1 MTDWESI
8 VEEYRPLVWQTA
20 YRVLGN
26 EADAA
31 DCFQEAFISALAV
44 AHREQV
50 RNWAAL
56 LRRLATTRA
65 LDRLRQRRRQAAH
78 FDAIPEEMPLEGD
91 DPEPFQMAEA
101 AELSDR
107 LRTALAHLPEQQGQ
121 VFCLR
126 FLENQSYREIAKQ
139 LTIKTSAVGVLL
151 HRARGRLRE
160 LLSSVLAE
168 NEV

>member
-1 MTDWESI
+1 MTDWQSI
-8 VEEYRPLVWQTA
+8 VQEYRNLVWQTA

-26 EADAA
+26 ETDAA
-31 DCFQEAFISALAV
+31 DCFQEAFISALQV
-44 AHREQV
+44 ARREQV

-56 LRRLATTRA
+56 LRRLAITRA

-78 FDAIPEEMPLEGD
+78 FETMPEGVSIPGS
-91 DPEPFQMAEA
+91 DPEPFQRAEA
-101 AELSDR
+101 VELSDR
-107 LRTALAHLPEQQGQ
+107 LRSVLAHLPEQQAQ

-139 LTIKTSAVGVLL
+139 LGIKTSAVGVLL

>member
-1 MTDWESI
+1 MTDWQSI
-8 VEEYRPLVWQTA
+8 VHEYRNLVWQTA

-26 EADAA
+26 ETDAA
-31 DCFQEAFISALAV
+31 DCFQEAFISALEV
-44 AHREQV
+44 ARRERV

-78 FDAIPEEMPLEGD
+78 FETMPEGIPIPGS
-91 DPEPFQMAEA
+91 DPEPFQSAEA
-101 AELSDR
+101 VELSER
-107 LRTALAHLPEQQGQ
+107 LRSALTQLPEQQGQ

-139 LTIKTSAVGVLL
+139 LGIKTSAVGVLL

-168 NEV
+168 KEV